1 MKRCLNCFAEYG
13 AEFEICPRCG
23 QIEGRAQDTPRAL
36 AAGTVLQG
44 RYLVG
49 FVRTAD
55 AASMLYAG
63 FDLLQEQKVL
73 IREFFPGM
81 YCTRSAGED
90 SLTCFAGEKTR
101 RFRECREKFCAAA
114 ENLRQIPEKRNL
126 VRILDILRHENRT
139 SYLILEDLE
148 GETLAACL
156 QRTPKLPFNEARR
169 IELAVLDALQQIH
182 AENLLHG
189 CVKPDKIFLT
199 KEGEIKLLDSC
210 AECAVMDEKQ
220 DDMSTVLSD
229 CYMAEETYRG
239 AEQCGPWTDVY
250 AAAAV
255 MYRMLTGKTPAAAA
269 ERRRKDMLSLPGAK
283 GRLAVNIRN
292 AVLSALSVDPKAR
305 TQSAAQFAQ
314 ELRGEKKAVY
324 RKTRAQKSRRIGS
337 VPIAV
342 TLLTTLLLLAAAA
355 FLVLMKLDYIPVGFS
370 EAGGFEL
377 KENQIRV
384 PNIINKSLEEAE
396 VLLKERGL
404 TLRIADSEPSETI
417 PQDVVLS
424 QAMRS
429 GTLTTVGRTIE
440 VVVSAGP
447 EQSAP
452 DNAESVTMP
461 SVLHIPQ
468 ERAETI
474 LAELGLKV
482 EIQMGQSEIES
493 GGNVMVQEPAQ
504 NTVLQKGDTVLLT
517 ICEQQPPQIIA
528 LRVAKAPKKT
538 SYTVGAALDTTGLV
552 MEAEYDDGTVQTIT
566 EGFTCSPTRLN
577 KSGRGL
583 AVTVTYEGKTAQ
595 FKVNVREKK
604 LNETPE
610 ASPSPTV
617 VPTGTPEP
625 SWGSS
630 GDNKHTPMPVPT
642 QTENLETS
650 TSTPLPSQSPTE
662 TTETPT
668 PSTPSESP
676 ATPVPP
682 ETITPSEPPKP
693 TTPSKPE
700 SPVTPEITDTTTPTE
715 GSTSSETAETT
726 NQP

>member
-1 MKRCLNCFAEYG
+1 
-13 AEFEICPRCG
+13 
-23 QIEGRAQDTPRAL
+23 
-36 AAGTVLQG
+36 
-44 RYLVG
+44 
-49 FVRTAD
+49 
-55 AASMLYAG
+55 
-63 FDLLQEQKVL
+63 
-73 IREFFPGM
+73 
-81 YCTRSAGED
+81 
-90 SLTCFAGEKTR
+90 
-101 RFRECREKFCAAA
+101 
-114 ENLRQIPEKRNL
+114 
-126 VRILDILRHENRT
+126 
-139 SYLILEDLE
+139 
-148 GETLAACL
+148 
-156 QRTPKLPFNEARR
+156 
-169 IELAVLDALQQIH
+169 
-182 AENLLHG
+182 
-189 CVKPDKIFLT
+189 
-199 KEGEIKLLDSC
+199 
-210 AECAVMDEKQ
+210 MDEKQ

-610 ASPSPTV
+610 PSPSPTI

-630 GDNKHTPMPVPT
+630 GDNKHTQTPVPT
-642 QTENLETS
+642 QKTESPSPSLSLSPNPSPSPTLNPTLSPSPSPTLSPSPSPTLSPSPSPTLSPTPSPSASTTPTS
-650 TSTPLPSQSPTE
+650 IPTPSPTTTTE
-662 TTETPT
+662 TTET
-668 PSTPSESP
+668 
-676 ATPVPP
+676 
-682 ETITPSEPPKP
+682 
-693 TTPSKPE
+693 
-700 SPVTPEITDTTTPTE
+700 
-715 GSTSSETAETT
+715 
-726 NQP
+726 